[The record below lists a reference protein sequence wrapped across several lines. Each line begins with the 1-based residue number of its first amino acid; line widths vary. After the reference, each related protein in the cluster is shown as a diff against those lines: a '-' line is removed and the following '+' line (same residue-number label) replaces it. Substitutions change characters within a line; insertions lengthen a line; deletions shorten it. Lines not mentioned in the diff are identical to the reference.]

1 MKVQYLSTKWIMKQ
15 KNGKYLHKE
24 TKHMMILS
32 ISSLCELSN
41 KKIILSLLDKTI
53 KVWKIPLNEGV
64 QLIKLTQH
72 KRK

>member
-1 MKVQYLSTKWIMKQ
+1 MNY
-15 KNGKYLHKE
+15 E
-24 TKHMMILS
+24 TKDWKILTQRDKAHDDT